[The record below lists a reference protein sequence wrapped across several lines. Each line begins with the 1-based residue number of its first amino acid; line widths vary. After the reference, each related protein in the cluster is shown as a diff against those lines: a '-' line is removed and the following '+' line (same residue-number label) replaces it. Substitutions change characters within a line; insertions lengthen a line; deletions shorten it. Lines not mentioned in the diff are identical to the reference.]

1 MNNCEKCG
9 ATGTV
14 RIGTHEVRIKV
25 AERTV
30 RSTLC
35 SFPKCEACGDYEI
48 ESQQLEELERRA
60 ALAVLRDRNEVSGAA
75 LKYARKAL
83 GLTQQELGSTLDLA
97 AETISRIENDRDRP
111 AMYEPA
117 LAGLLERAIVV
128 AAGGDPDF
136 GVEADP
142 EITNER
148 LSQTG

>member
-1 MNNCEKCG
+1 MNKCEECG

-14 RIGTHEVRIKV
+14 RIGTHEVRVKV

-60 ALAVLRDRNEVSGAA
+60 ALAVLRDCKEVSGAV

-83 GLTQQELGSTLDLA
+83 GLTQKDLGVALGIV
-97 AETISRIENDRDRP
+97 AETISRIENDHERP
-111 AMYEPA
+111 AMYAHA

-136 GVEADP
+136 GVECEP
-142 EITNER
+142 GSTHER

>member
-1 MNNCEKCG
+1 MNKCEECG
-9 ATGTV
+9 ATGSV
-14 RIGTHEVRIKV
+14 RIGTHEVRVKV

-60 ALAVLRDRNEVSGAA
+60 ALTVLRECKEVSGAV

-83 GLTQQELGSTLDLA
+83 GLTQQELSEKLGLA
-97 AETISRIENDRDRP
+97 PETISRIENDRDRP
-111 AMYEPA
+111 AMYVPA
-117 LAGLLERAIVV
+117 LAGLLESAIVL
-128 AAGGDPDF
+128 AAGGDPNF
-136 GVEADP
+136 GVEGEQEEAS
-142 EITNER
+142 ER

>member
-1 MNNCEKCG
+1 MNKCEECG

-14 RIGTHEVRIKV
+14 RVGTHEVRIKV

-48 ESQQLEELERRA
+48 PSQQLEELERRS
-60 ALAVLRDRNEVSGAA
+60 ALTVLRDCNEVSGAV

-83 GLTQQELGSTLDLA
+83 GLTQQQLGETLGLA

-111 AMYEPA
+111 TMYVLA
-117 LAGLLERAIVV
+117 LVGLLERAIVV

-136 GVEADP
+136 GVEADSEP
-142 EITNER
+142 TPER